1 VTRRSFIVGFVI
13 ATPVGSADDPVLK
26 VAQAFRE
33 LQTAEQIW
41 CDAWNAWM
49 REPGTISARVPIA
62 LEAYEAQFKR
72 FVSEHYKLFRS
83 LR

>member
-1 VTRRSFIVGFVI
+1 LMFAAQSVTESEQDHVRQ
-13 ATPVGSADDPVLK
+13 
-26 VAQAFRE
+26 VAQSFRE
-33 LQTAEQIW
+33 TQAAEQAW